1 MYRGSHFND
10 PVSLSSSDED
20 STRKALLLQM
30 QRIAN
35 QQGSPDDNSSLRSL
49 GGVPQPLPIVNRNN
63 KTSGNQVSSPYNVDR
78 MALEQVVRSHLRYKS
93 TGALSV
99 RKDPDVFVQNNSRQQ
114 ESWMNRSYPN
124 LSRNL
129 FDLEPTPIS
138 PQSILKVKRQ
148 HKVAQK
154 RKNDI
159 SFMTLN
165 GLMER
170 TAKSRCLLLQQT
182 KKHRRTASHP
192 SMRSLS
198 NSAFRTIVSSTKITS
213 STSARSFRDI
223 YQDTSLS
230 TSDRINS
237 TFESSGISQNTRL
250 KKGRSSADIDSSFLV
265 PTRRSLMTAEEPSA
279 EYRKGIG
286 QIEPLNSLPSCGSL
300 ESDSSEIV
308 HISELGGK
316 N

>member
-182 KKHRRTASHP
+182 KRHRRTASHP

-223 YQDTSLS
+223 YQDTNLS

-237 TFESSGISQNTRL
+237 SFESSGFGQHARSKT
-250 KKGRSSADIDSSFLV
+250 GRSSAGINSGILA
-265 PTRRSLMTAEEPSA
+265 PTRRSLMTAEDPS
-279 EYRKGIG
+279 EQYRKDIR
-286 QIEPLNSLPSCGSL
+286 QMAPLNSLPSCGSL